1 MQPDPSGWEHDP
13 GRDGG
18 ESPARIMVVAVVP
31 GIDPAPVATPMLR
44 FSFRFRSG
52 PAYSKATALVSLAT
66 M

>member
-1 MQPDPSGWEHDP
+1 
-13 GRDGG
+13 
-18 ESPARIMVVAVVP
+18 MVVAVVP